1 MTNTSER
8 RRPRAAVRFKVEY
21 RGPTYEGTG
30 TVLNIS
36 KSGALIADA
45 DRLLMTGSE
54 ITLRFS
60 FFEDSIPV
68 EVPAQVVRETDRGFG
83 VNFTKVSPRTRSV
96 LGMAISRLRQSG
108 ALGDDDEAAD
118 STDEDITLM
127 KI

>member
-1 MTNTSER
+1 MANTSER
-8 RRPRAAVRFKVEY
+8 RKPRASVRFKVEY

-60 FFEDSIPV
+60 FFEDSVPV
-68 EVPAQVVRETDRGFG
+68 EVPAEVVRETERGFG
-83 VNFTKVSPRTRSV
+83 VSFTKVNPRTRSV

-108 ALGDDDEAAD
+108 FLGDDDED
-118 STDEDITLM
+118 PESTEEDITLM